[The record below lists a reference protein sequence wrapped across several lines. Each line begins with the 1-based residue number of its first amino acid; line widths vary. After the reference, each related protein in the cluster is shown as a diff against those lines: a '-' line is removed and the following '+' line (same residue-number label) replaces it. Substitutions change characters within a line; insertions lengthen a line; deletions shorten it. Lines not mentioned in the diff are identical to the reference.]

1 MNYFDTIFF
10 KKKLLLQ
17 MDESLIHDMKHFM
30 KLQLTDL
37 CQHLGCIDDLPS
49 EEALESV

>member
-1 MNYFDTIFF
+1 
-10 KKKLLLQ
+10 